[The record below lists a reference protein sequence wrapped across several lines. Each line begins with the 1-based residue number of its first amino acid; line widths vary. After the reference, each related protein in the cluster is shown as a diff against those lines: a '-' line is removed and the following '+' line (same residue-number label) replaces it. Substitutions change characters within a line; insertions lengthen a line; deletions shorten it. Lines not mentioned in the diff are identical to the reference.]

1 MSDFV
6 ALLEKAGLSKSDA
19 DLVLKKFTGFGYS
32 LTKNY
37 EGSGDHLLQSDDAL
51 DFLIRRLMIPH
62 TPLKRMG
69 HGVAHDVFRSLSQDC
84 WRIVL
89 PTTFPVVP

>member
-1 MSDFV
+1 
-6 ALLEKAGLSKSDA
+6 
-19 DLVLKKFTGFGYS
+19 
-32 LTKNY
+32 
-37 EGSGDHLLQSDDAL
+37 
-51 DFLIRRLMIPH
+51 MIPH